1 MQAHIILQ
9 LELVQVVT
17 AQSVM
22 LASTL
27 QQLGLQNHQRALTV
41 MLASTQQQLDPLRA
55 LIARQAHTRL
65 ILEPVYH
72 QRAPTAQLENIRML
86 QELAYCQHAL
96 NVILAHTQHQLEV
109 QRVRTVQR
117 AHIRRP
123 LAQVYHQHV
132 QTAQLAR
139 T

>member
-1 MQAHIILQ
+1 MR
-9 LELVQVVT
+9 VPT

-22 LASTL
+22 LGSTL
-27 QQLGLQNHQRALTV
+27 QMPVPQNRQHALTV
-41 MLASTQQQLDPLRA
+41 MLVNTQQQLDPLRA

-65 ILEPVYH
+65 ILEPVCH

-96 NVILAHTQHQLEV
+96 NVILAHTQHQLEL